1 MNKIKSIALLLLFTT
16 LSTVV
21 SAQKYEMI
29 LFSGDYHCCQADLW
43 ETFEKTVAEIAKKS
57 IKNKNFEFRIVKV
70 SDKSKKQ
77 LIDALGGEPQ
87 NLILRDIQSPN
98 KVIDMS
104 EFARA
109 FLRNNDRTAFEKAI
123 KEKFYEIRK

>member
-1 MNKIKSIALLLLFTT
+1 MIKIKSIAVLVLFTL
-16 LSTVV
+16 LSTIV

-43 ETFEKTVAEIAKKS
+43 ETFEKSVGDIAKKS
-57 IKNKNFEFRIVKV
+57 IKNKDFVFSIVKV
-70 SDKSKKQ
+70 SDTSKKQ
-77 LIDALGGEPQ
+77 LVENLNGAPQ
-87 NLILRDIQSPN
+87 KLVLRNTQAPN

-109 FLRNNDRTAFEKAI
+109 FLRNNDRAAFEKAI
-123 KEKFYEIRK
+123 KEKFNEIKK